1 MSNAR
6 GVNAR
11 GALGRYGEELAAR
24 RLTEAGMTVLE
35 RNWRCGRTGE
45 IDIVARDGDALVVC
59 EVKTRRA
66 GAFEHPMAAVTPTK
80 ADRLRG
86 LARTL
91 AAGTRRGPTGRRPHR
106 RRGRRPPRARR
117 TRRGARTGGGLMGF
131 ARTCSVAL
139 VGVEGVIVEVQAD
152 LEPGVAA
159 FTLVGLPDKSLT
171 ESKDRVR
178 AAVVNSGAEWP
189 QKKLTVGLSPASVP
203 KAGSGFD
210 LAVACA
216 VLGASERIDPRML
229 SDIVMIGE
237 LGLDGRVRPVRGI
250 LPAVLAAA
258 EAGYEQVV
266 VPECAAAEA
275 SLVPGVSVLGVR
287 TLRQLIAVLA
297 DEPVP
302 DEEPDE
308 GRPDPLMA
316 GLRLPGTGA
325 ATGMHTVGAAQQD
338 QGHDLADVVGQLAA
352 RTAVE
357 VAAAGGHHLFLEGP
371 PGAGKTML
379 AERLPA
385 ILPSLAKEESLEVT
399 AVHSVAG
406 LLPAGKPLVDV
417 PPYCAPHHSATM
429 QALVGGGQG
438 VARPGAVSLA
448 HRGVLFLDETPEFSS
463 QALDALRQ
471 PLEAGHVVIARS
483 AGVVRFPAK
492 FLMVLAANPCPCGR
506 FSRTDDLCECPPAA
520 IRRYQARLSGP
531 LLDRVDLRVE
541 VDRVTRSEL
550 SQSAAR
556 GESTA
561 VVAERVRA
569 ARERA
574 ALRLAGTLW
583 RTNSEVPGRELRS
596 RWHAAPG
603 AMDEAERS
611 LERGLLTARGLDRVL
626 RVAWTIADL
635 VGHDRPDAA
644 DVNLALQLRTGVPRG
659 MPMAIGA
666 LT

>member
-1 MSNAR
+1 
-6 GVNAR
+6 
-11 GALGRYGEELAAR
+11 
-24 RLTEAGMTVLE
+24 
-35 RNWRCGRTGE
+35 
-45 IDIVARDGDALVVC
+45 
-59 EVKTRRA
+59 
-66 GAFEHPMAAVTPTK
+66 
-80 ADRLRG
+80 
-86 LARTL
+86 
-91 AAGTRRGPTGRRPHR
+91 
-106 RRGRRPPRARR
+106 
-117 TRRGARTGGGLMGF
+117 MGF

-139 VGVEGVIVEVQAD
+139 VGVDGVVVEVQAD

-203 KAGSGFD
+203 KGGSGFD
-210 LAVACA
+210 LAIACA
-216 VLGASERIDPRML
+216 ALGASERIDPRAL
-229 SDIVMIGE
+229 ADIVMIGE
-237 LGLDGRVRPVRGI
+237 LGLDGRVRPVRGV

-258 EAGYEQVV
+258 DAGYEQVV

-275 SLVPGVSVLGVR
+275 ALVPGVSVLGVR
-287 TLRQLIAVLA
+287 TLRQLVAVLT

-302 DEEPDE
+302 DEDPDE
-308 GRPDPLMA
+308 QGRTDPLA
-316 GLRLPGTGA
+316 GLRMPGTGT
-325 ATGMHTVGAAQQD
+325 ATGMHGMGAAQYD
-338 QGHDLADVVGQLAA
+338 HGLDLADVVGQLAA

-385 ILPSLAKEESLEVT
+385 ILPPLGRGESLEVT

-406 LLPAGKPLVDV
+406 LLPPGKPLVDV
-417 PPYCAPHHSATM
+417 APYCAPHHSATM

-463 QALDALRQ
+463 HALDALRQ
-471 PLEAGHVVIARS
+471 PLESGHVVIARS
-483 AGVVRFPAK
+483 AGVVRFPAR

-506 FSRTDDLCECPPAA
+506 FSQRDTLCECSPAA
-520 IRRYQARLSGP
+520 IRRYQGRLSGP

-541 VDRVTRSEL
+541 VDRVTRSQL
-550 SQSAAR
+550 TQRGAR

-561 VVAERVRA
+561 TVADRVRE

-574 ALRLAGTLW
+574 AARLTDTPW

-596 RWHAAPG
+596 RWYASPG
-603 AMDEAERS
+603 AMDDAERS
-611 LERGLLTARGLDRVL
+611 LERGALTARGLDRVL
-626 RVAWTIADL
+626 RVAWTVADL
-635 VGHDRPDAA
+635 AGRDRPEAA
-644 DVNLALQLRTGVPRG
+644 DVTLALQLRTGVPRG
-659 MPMAIGA
+659 VPMAIGA
-666 LT
+666 PS

>member
-1 MSNAR
+1 
-6 GVNAR
+6 
-11 GALGRYGEELAAR
+11 
-24 RLTEAGMTVLE
+24 
-35 RNWRCGRTGE
+35 
-45 IDIVARDGDALVVC
+45 
-59 EVKTRRA
+59 
-66 GAFEHPMAAVTPTK
+66 MA
-80 ADRLRG
+80 
-86 LARTL
+86 
-91 AAGTRRGPTGRRPHR
+91 
-106 RRGRRPPRARR
+106 
-117 TRRGARTGGGLMGF
+117 F

-139 VGVEGVIVEVQAD
+139 VGVEGVVVEVQAD

-171 ESKDRVR
+171 ESRDRVR
-178 AAVVNSGAEWP
+178 AAVVNSGGEWP

-216 VLGASERIDPRML
+216 VLGAAERIDPRVL
-229 SDIVMIGE
+229 ADIVMIGE

-258 EAGYEQVV
+258 DAGYEQVV

-287 TLRQLIAVLA
+287 SLRQLIAVLA
-297 DEPVP
+297 EEPVP
-302 DEEPDE
+302 DEEPDVQ
-308 GRPDPLMA
+308 GRPDPLLA
-316 GLRLPGTGA
+316 GLRVPGTGA
-325 ATGMHTVGAAQQD
+325 ATGMHSVGAAQHD
-338 QGHDLADVVGQLAA
+338 HDHDLADVVGQTAA

-385 ILPSLAKEESLEVT
+385 VLPRLTQADSLEVT

-406 LLPAGKPLVDV
+406 LLPPGKPLIDV
-417 PPYCAPHHSATM
+417 APYCAPHHSATM
-429 QALVGGGQG
+429 QSLVGGGPG
-438 VARPGAVSLA
+438 IARPGAVSLA
-448 HRGVLFLDETPEFSS
+448 HRGVLFLDEAPEFHS
-463 QALDALRQ
+463 QTLDALRQ
-471 PLEAGHVVIARS
+471 PLESGHVVIARS
-483 AGVVRFPAK
+483 AGVVRFPAR

-506 FSRTDDLCECPPAA
+506 FSLRDSLCECPPSV
-520 IRRYQARLSGP
+520 IRRYQSRLSGP

-541 VDRVTRSEL
+541 VDPVTRAQLIEPG
-550 SQSAAR
+550 AR

-561 VVAERVRA
+561 TVAGRVRQ

-574 ALRLAGTLW
+574 AARLDGTPW

-596 RWHAAPG
+596 RYHAAAG
-603 AMDEAERS
+603 AMDEAERG
-611 LERGLLTARGLDRVL
+611 LERGLLTARGIDRVL

-635 VGHDRPDAA
+635 VGHDRPDAT
-644 DVNLALQLRTGVPRG
+644 DVALALQLRTGVPRG
-659 MPMAIGA
+659 VPMAIGA
-666 LT
+666 LA

>member
-1 MSNAR
+1 
-6 GVNAR
+6 
-11 GALGRYGEELAAR
+11 
-24 RLTEAGMTVLE
+24 
-35 RNWRCGRTGE
+35 
-45 IDIVARDGDALVVC
+45 
-59 EVKTRRA
+59 
-66 GAFEHPMAAVTPTK
+66 MA
-80 ADRLRG
+80 
-86 LARTL
+86 
-91 AAGTRRGPTGRRPHR
+91 
-106 RRGRRPPRARR
+106 
-117 TRRGARTGGGLMGF
+117 F

-139 VGVEGVIVEVQAD
+139 VGVEGVVVEVQAD

-171 ESKDRVR
+171 ESRDRVR
-178 AAVVNSGAEWP
+178 AAVVNSGGEWP

-216 VLGASERIDPRML
+216 VLGAAERIDPRVL
-229 SDIVMIGE
+229 ADIVMIGE

-258 EAGYEQVV
+258 DAGYEQVV

-287 TLRQLIAVLA
+287 SLRQLIAVLTE
-297 DEPVP
+297 EPVP
-302 DEEPDE
+302 DETPDE
-308 GRPDPLMA
+308 QGRPDPLLA
-316 GLRLPGTGA
+316 GLRVPGTGA
-325 ATGMHTVGAAQQD
+325 ATGMHSIGATHQD
-338 QGHDLADVVGQLAA
+338 HEHDLADVVGQISA

-385 ILPSLAKEESLEVT
+385 VLPRLARQESLEVT

-406 LLPAGKPLVDV
+406 LLPPGKPLIDV
-417 PPYCAPHHSATM
+417 APYCAPHHSATM
-429 QALVGGGQG
+429 QSLVGGGPG
-438 VARPGAVSLA
+438 IARPGAVSLA
-448 HRGVLFLDETPEFSS
+448 HRGVLFLDEAPEFHS
-463 QALDALRQ
+463 QTLDALRQ
-471 PLEAGHVVIARS
+471 PLESGHVVIARS
-483 AGVVRFPAK
+483 AGVVRFPAR

-506 FSRTDDLCECPPAA
+506 FSLRDSLCECPPSA
-520 IRRYQARLSGP
+520 IRRYQSRLSGP

-541 VDRVTRSEL
+541 VDPVTRAQLTEPG
-550 SQSAAR
+550 AR

-561 VVAERVRA
+561 TVADRVRQARQRTA
-569 ARERA
+569 A
-574 ALRLAGTLW
+574 RLAGTPW

-596 RWHAAPG
+596 RYHAAPG
-603 AMDEAERS
+603 AMDDAERS
-611 LERGLLTARGLDRVL
+611 LERGVLTARGIDRVL
-626 RVAWTIADL
+626 RVAWTVADL

-644 DVNLALQLRTGVPRG
+644 DVALALQLRTGVPRG
-659 MPMAIGA
+659 VPVAIGA

>member
-1 MSNAR
+1 
-6 GVNAR
+6 
-11 GALGRYGEELAAR
+11 
-24 RLTEAGMTVLE
+24 
-35 RNWRCGRTGE
+35 
-45 IDIVARDGDALVVC
+45 
-59 EVKTRRA
+59 
-66 GAFEHPMAAVTPTK
+66 
-80 ADRLRG
+80 
-86 LARTL
+86 
-91 AAGTRRGPTGRRPHR
+91 
-106 RRGRRPPRARR
+106 
-117 TRRGARTGGGLMGF
+117 MGF

-139 VGVEGVIVEVQAD
+139 VGVEGVVVEVQAD

-171 ESKDRVR
+171 ESRDRVR
-178 AAVVNSGAEWP
+178 AAVVNSGGEWP

-216 VLGASERIDPRML
+216 VLGAAARIDPRVL
-229 SDIVMIGE
+229 AEIVMIGE

-258 EAGYEQVV
+258 DAGYEQVV
-266 VPECAAAEA
+266 VPESAAAEA

-287 TLRQLIAVLA
+287 SLRQLIAVLT

-302 DEEPDE
+302 EEDPDGQ
-308 GRPDPLMA
+308 GRPDPLLA
-316 GLRLPGTGA
+316 GLRVPGTGA
-325 ATGMHTVGAAQQD
+325 ATGMHGGGAPQPD
-338 QGHDLADVVGQLAA
+338 HDLADVVGQTSA

-385 ILPSLAKEESLEVT
+385 VLPPLTRQESLEVT

-406 LLPAGKPLVDV
+406 LLPPGKPLVEV
-417 PPYCAPHHSATM
+417 APYCAPHHSATM
-429 QALVGGGQG
+429 QSLVGGGPG

-448 HRGVLFLDETPEFSS
+448 HRGVLFLDEAPEFHG
-463 QALDALRQ
+463 QTLDALRQ
-471 PLEAGHVVIARS
+471 PLESGHVVIARS
-483 AGVVRFPAK
+483 AGVVRFPAR

-506 FSRTDDLCECPPAA
+506 FSQRDSLCDCPPSA

-541 VDRVTRSEL
+541 ADPVTRAQLTEPG
-550 SQSAAR
+550 AR
-556 GESTA
+556 GESSAA
-561 VVAERVRA
+561 VADRVRA

-574 ALRLAGTLW
+574 AARLAGTPW
-583 RTNSEVPGRELRS
+583 GTNSEVPGRELRS
-596 RWHAAPG
+596 RFHAGAG

-611 LERGLLTARGLDRVL
+611 LERGVLTARGIDRVL
-626 RVAWTIADL
+626 RVAWTVADL
-635 VGHDRPDAA
+635 VGHDRPDAG
-644 DVNLALQLRTGVPRG
+644 DVCLALQLRTGIPRG
-659 MPMAIGA
+659 VPMALGA

>member
-1 MSNAR
+1 
-6 GVNAR
+6 
-11 GALGRYGEELAAR
+11 
-24 RLTEAGMTVLE
+24 
-35 RNWRCGRTGE
+35 
-45 IDIVARDGDALVVC
+45 
-59 EVKTRRA
+59 
-66 GAFEHPMAAVTPTK
+66 
-80 ADRLRG
+80 
-86 LARTL
+86 
-91 AAGTRRGPTGRRPHR
+91 
-106 RRGRRPPRARR
+106 
-117 TRRGARTGGGLMGF
+117 MGF

-139 VGVEGVIVEVQAD
+139 VGVEGVVVEVQAD
-152 LEPGVAA
+152 LEPGIAA

-171 ESKDRVR
+171 ESRDRVR
-178 AAVVNSGAEWP
+178 AAVVNSGAAWP

-203 KAGSGFD
+203 KSGSGFD
-210 LAVACA
+210 LAVAAA
-216 VLGASERIDPRML
+216 VLGAAERIDPRVL
-229 SDIVMIGE
+229 ADIVMIGE
-237 LGLDGRVRPVRGI
+237 LGLDGRVRPVRGV

-258 EAGYEQVV
+258 DAGYEQVV

-287 TLRQLIAVLA
+287 SLRQLIAILA

-308 GRPDPLMA
+308 LGRPDPLLA
-316 GLRLPGTGA
+316 GLRMPGTGA
-325 ATGMHTVGAAQQD
+325 ATGMHSIGAAQHD
-338 QGHDLADVVGQLAA
+338 HGHDLADVVGQTSA

-385 ILPSLAKEESLEVT
+385 ILPLLGRQESLEVT

-406 LLPAGKPLVDV
+406 LLPPGKPLIDV
-417 PPYCAPHHSATM
+417 APYCAPHHSATM
-429 QALVGGGQG
+429 QALVGGGPG
-438 VARPGAVSLA
+438 VARPGAVSLS
-448 HRGVLFLDETPEFSS
+448 HRGVLFLDETPEFSGR
-463 QALDALRQ
+463 ALDALRQ

-506 FSRTDDLCECPPAA
+506 FSQRDLCECPPSA

-541 VDRVTRSEL
+541 VDRVTRTEL
-550 SQSAAR
+550 TTRGAR

-561 VVAERVRA
+561 TVADRVRA

-574 ALRLAGTLW
+574 VERLAGTPW

-596 RWHAAPG
+596 RWYAVPG
-603 AMDEAERS
+603 AMDEAERN
-611 LERGLLTARGLDRVL
+611 LERGVLTARGLDRVL
-626 RVAWTIADL
+626 RVAWTVADL
-635 VGHDRPDAA
+635 VGHDRPDAT
-644 DVNLALQLRTGVPRG
+644 DVALALQLRTGVPRG
-659 MPMAIGA
+659 VPMALGA

>member
-1 MSNAR
+1 
-6 GVNAR
+6 
-11 GALGRYGEELAAR
+11 
-24 RLTEAGMTVLE
+24 
-35 RNWRCGRTGE
+35 
-45 IDIVARDGDALVVC
+45 
-59 EVKTRRA
+59 
-66 GAFEHPMAAVTPTK
+66 
-80 ADRLRG
+80 
-86 LARTL
+86 
-91 AAGTRRGPTGRRPHR
+91 
-106 RRGRRPPRARR
+106 
-117 TRRGARTGGGLMGF
+117 MGF

-139 VGVEGVIVEVQAD
+139 VGVEGVVVEVQAD

-171 ESKDRVR
+171 ESRDRVR
-178 AAVVNSGAEWP
+178 AAVVNSGGEWP

-216 VLGASERIDPRML
+216 VLGAAERIDPRIL
-229 SDIVMIGE
+229 ADLVMIGE

-275 SLVPGVSVLGVR
+275 SLVPGVSVLGIR
-287 TLRQLIAVLA
+287 SLRQLIAVLTDA
-297 DEPVP
+297 PVP
-302 DEEPDE
+302 EEEPDDQ
-308 GRPDPLMA
+308 GRPDPLLA
-316 GLRLPGTGA
+316 GLRVPGTGA
-325 ATGMHTVGAAQQD
+325 ATGMHSTGAAHYD
-338 QGHDLADVVGQLAA
+338 QGQDLADVVGQTSA

-385 ILPSLAKEESLEVT
+385 VLPRLTREESLEVT

-406 LLPAGKPLVDV
+406 LLPPGKPLVDAA
-417 PPYCAPHHSATM
+417 PYCAPHHSATM
-429 QALVGGGQG
+429 QSLVGGGPG

-448 HRGVLFLDETPEFSS
+448 HRGVLFLDEAPEFHG
-463 QALDALRQ
+463 QTLDALRQ
-471 PLEAGHVVIARS
+471 PLESGHVVIARS
-483 AGVVRFPAK
+483 AGVVRFPAR

-506 FSRTDDLCECPPAA
+506 FSQRDALCDCPPSA

-541 VDRVTRSEL
+541 VDPVTRAQL
-550 SQSAAR
+550 TDPDAR

-561 VVAERVRA
+561 AVAGRVRA

-574 ALRLAGTLW
+574 AARLAGTPW
-583 RTNSEVPGRELRS
+583 RTNGEVPGRELRG
-596 RWHAAPG
+596 RFHAAAG
-603 AMDEAERS
+603 AMDEAERN
-611 LERGLLTARGLDRVL
+611 LERGVLTVRGIDRVL
-626 RVAWTIADL
+626 RVAWTVADL
-635 VGHDRPDAA
+635 VGHDRPDAG
-644 DVNLALQLRTGVPRG
+644 DVGLALQLRTGVPRG
-659 MPMAIGA
+659 VPMAIGA

>member
-1 MSNAR
+1 
-6 GVNAR
+6 
-11 GALGRYGEELAAR
+11 
-24 RLTEAGMTVLE
+24 
-35 RNWRCGRTGE
+35 
-45 IDIVARDGDALVVC
+45 
-59 EVKTRRA
+59 
-66 GAFEHPMAAVTPTK
+66 MA
-80 ADRLRG
+80 
-86 LARTL
+86 
-91 AAGTRRGPTGRRPHR
+91 
-106 RRGRRPPRARR
+106 
-117 TRRGARTGGGLMGF
+117 F

-139 VGVEGVIVEVQAD
+139 VGVEGVVVEVQAD

-171 ESKDRVR
+171 ESRDRVR

-216 VLGASERIDPRML
+216 VLGAAERIDPRVL
-229 SDIVMIGE
+229 ADIVMIGE

-258 EAGYEQVV
+258 DAGYEQVV

-275 SLVPGVSVLGVR
+275 ALVPGVSVLGVR
-287 TLRQLIAVLA
+287 SLRQLIAVLA
-297 DEPVP
+297 EEPVP
-302 DEEPDE
+302 EEEPDGP
-308 GRPDPLMA
+308 GRPDPLLA
-316 GLRLPGTGA
+316 GLRVPGTGA
-325 ATGMHTVGAAQQD
+325 ATGMHSVGAAQHD
-338 QGHDLADVVGQLAA
+338 HDHDLADVVGQTAA

-385 ILPSLAKEESLEVT
+385 VLPRLTREDSLEVT

-406 LLPAGKPLVDV
+406 LLPPGKPLIDV
-417 PPYCAPHHSATM
+417 APYCAPHHSATM
-429 QALVGGGQG
+429 QSLVGGGPG
-438 VARPGAVSLA
+438 IARPGAVSLA
-448 HRGVLFLDETPEFSS
+448 HRGVLFLDEAPEFHS
-463 QALDALRQ
+463 QTLDALRQ
-471 PLEAGHVVIARS
+471 PLESGHVVIARS
-483 AGVVRFPAK
+483 AGVVRFPAR

-506 FSRTDDLCECPPAA
+506 FSPRDSLCECPPSA
-520 IRRYQARLSGP
+520 IRRYQSRLSGP

-541 VDRVTRSEL
+541 VDPVTRAQL
-550 SQSAAR
+550 TDPGAR
-556 GESTA
+556 GEPTA
-561 VVAERVRA
+561 IVAARVRQ

-574 ALRLAGTLW
+574 AARLAGSPW

-596 RWHAAPG
+596 RYHAAPG
-603 AMDEAERS
+603 AMDEAERG
-611 LERGLLTARGLDRVL
+611 LERGVLTARGIDRVL

-635 VGHDRPDAA
+635 VGHDRPDAT
-644 DVNLALQLRTGVPRG
+644 DVALALHLRTGVPRG
-659 MPMAIGA
+659 VPMAIGA

>member
-1 MSNAR
+1 
-6 GVNAR
+6 
-11 GALGRYGEELAAR
+11 
-24 RLTEAGMTVLE
+24 
-35 RNWRCGRTGE
+35 
-45 IDIVARDGDALVVC
+45 
-59 EVKTRRA
+59 
-66 GAFEHPMAAVTPTK
+66 MA
-80 ADRLRG
+80 
-86 LARTL
+86 
-91 AAGTRRGPTGRRPHR
+91 
-106 RRGRRPPRARR
+106 
-117 TRRGARTGGGLMGF
+117 F

-139 VGVEGVIVEVQAD
+139 VGVEGVVVEVQAD

-159 FTLVGLPDKSLT
+159 FTLVGLPDKSLS
-171 ESKDRVR
+171 ESRDRVR
-178 AAVVNSGAEWP
+178 AAVVNSGAVWP

-203 KAGSGFD
+203 KGGSGFD

-216 VLGASERIDPRML
+216 VLGAAERIDPRVL

-237 LGLDGRVRPVRGI
+237 LGLDGRVRPVRGV

-258 EAGYEQVV
+258 DAGYEQVV

-275 SLVPGVSVLGVR
+275 ALVPGISVLGVR
-287 TLRQLIAVLA
+287 SLAQLIAVLT

-302 DEEPDE
+302 EEDPDE
-308 GRPDPLMA
+308 AGRPGPLMA
-316 GLRLPGTGA
+316 GLRMPGTGA
-325 ATGMHTVGAAQQD
+325 ATGIHGAHHD
-338 QGHDLADVVGQLAA
+338 HGHDLADVVGQRSA

-385 ILPSLAKEESLEVT
+385 VLPPLTRGESLEVT

-406 LLPAGKPLVDV
+406 LLPPGKPLVDTA
-417 PPYCAPHHSATM
+417 PYCAPHHSATM

-438 VARPGAVSLA
+438 IARPGAVSLA
-448 HRGVLFLDETPEFSS
+448 HRGVLFLDETPEFSG

-483 AGVVRFPAK
+483 AGVVRFPAR

-506 FSRTDDLCECPPAA
+506 FSQRDDLCDCPPSA

-550 SQSAAR
+550 TGRGAR
-556 GESTA
+556 GESTET
-561 VVAERVRA
+561 VAARVLA

-574 ALRLAGTLW
+574 ATRLAGTPW

-596 RWHAAPG
+596 RWHASPG
-603 AMDEAERS
+603 ALDDAERS
-611 LERGLLTARGLDRVL
+611 LERGVLSARGLDRVV
-626 RVAWTIADL
+626 RVAWTVADL
-635 VGHDRPDAA
+635 VGHDRPDAS
-644 DVNLALQLRTGVPRG
+644 DVALALQLRTGVPRG
-659 MPMAIGA
+659 VPMAIGA
-666 LT
+666 LS

>member
-1 MSNAR
+1 
-6 GVNAR
+6 
-11 GALGRYGEELAAR
+11 
-24 RLTEAGMTVLE
+24 
-35 RNWRCGRTGE
+35 
-45 IDIVARDGDALVVC
+45 
-59 EVKTRRA
+59 
-66 GAFEHPMAAVTPTK
+66 
-80 ADRLRG
+80 
-86 LARTL
+86 
-91 AAGTRRGPTGRRPHR
+91 
-106 RRGRRPPRARR
+106 
-117 TRRGARTGGGLMGF
+117 MGF

-139 VGVEGVIVEVQAD
+139 VGVEGVVVEVQAD

-171 ESKDRVR
+171 ESRDRVR
-178 AAVVNSGAEWP
+178 AAVVNSGGEWP

-216 VLGASERIDPRML
+216 VLGAAERIDPRVL
-229 SDIVMIGE
+229 ADIVMIGE

-258 EAGYEQVV
+258 DAGYEQVV

-287 TLRQLIAVLA
+287 SLRQLIAVLA

-308 GRPDPLMA
+308 QGRPDPLLA
-316 GLRLPGTGA
+316 GLRVPGTGA
-325 ATGMHTVGAAQQD
+325 ATGMHSMGAAHHD
-338 QGHDLADVVGQLAA
+338 TGHDLADVVGQNTA

-385 ILPSLAKEESLEVT
+385 ILPRLSRQESLEVT

-406 LLPAGKPLVDV
+406 LLPPGKPLIDIA
-417 PPYCAPHHSATM
+417 PYCAPHHSATM
-429 QALVGGGQG
+429 QALVGGGPG

-463 QALDALRQ
+463 HALDALRQ
-471 PLEAGHVVIARS
+471 PLESGHVVIARS

-506 FSRTDDLCECPPAA
+506 FSQRDAHCECPPSA

-541 VDRVTRSEL
+541 VDPVTRAEL
-550 SQSAAR
+550 TGRGTR
-556 GESTA
+556 GETTA
-561 VVAERVRA
+561 TVADRVRA
-569 ARERA
+569 ARQRA
-574 ALRLAGTLW
+574 AARLADTPW

-603 AMDEAERS
+603 AMDEAERN
-611 LERGLLTARGLDRVL
+611 LERGVLTARGLDRVL
-626 RVAWTIADL
+626 RVAWTVADL
-635 VGHDRPDAA
+635 VGHDRPNAT
-644 DVNLALQLRTGVPRG
+644 DVALALQLRTGIPRG
-659 MPMAIGA
+659 VSMTIGA
-666 LT
+666 SA

>member
-1 MSNAR
+1 
-6 GVNAR
+6 
-11 GALGRYGEELAAR
+11 
-24 RLTEAGMTVLE
+24 
-35 RNWRCGRTGE
+35 
-45 IDIVARDGDALVVC
+45 
-59 EVKTRRA
+59 
-66 GAFEHPMAAVTPTK
+66 MA
-80 ADRLRG
+80 
-86 LARTL
+86 
-91 AAGTRRGPTGRRPHR
+91 
-106 RRGRRPPRARR
+106 
-117 TRRGARTGGGLMGF
+117 F

-139 VGVEGVIVEVQAD
+139 VGVEGVVVEVQAD

-171 ESKDRVR
+171 ESRDRVR
-178 AAVVNSGAEWP
+178 AAVVNSGGEWP

-216 VLGASERIDPRML
+216 VLGAAERIDPRVL
-229 SDIVMIGE
+229 ADIVMIGE

-258 EAGYEQVV
+258 DAGYEQVV

-287 TLRQLIAVLA
+287 SLRQLIAVLTE
-297 DEPVP
+297 EPVP
-302 DEEPDE
+302 HEAPDE
-308 GRPDPLMA
+308 QGRPDPLLA
-316 GLRLPGTGA
+316 GLRVPGTGA
-325 ATGMHTVGAAQQD
+325 ATGMHSLGAAHHDQD
-338 QGHDLADVVGQLAA
+338 HDLADVVGQTSA

-385 ILPSLAKEESLEVT
+385 VLPRLTRAESLEVT

-406 LLPAGKPLVDV
+406 LLPPGKPLIDAA
-417 PPYCAPHHSATM
+417 PYCAPHHSATM
-429 QALVGGGQG
+429 QSLVGGGPG
-438 VARPGAVSLA
+438 IARPGAVSLA
-448 HRGVLFLDETPEFSS
+448 HRGVLFLDEAPEFHS
-463 QALDALRQ
+463 QTLDALRQ
-471 PLEAGHVVIARS
+471 PLESGHVVIARS
-483 AGVVRFPAK
+483 AGVVRFPAR

-506 FSRTDDLCECPPAA
+506 FSLRDSLCECPPSA
-520 IRRYQARLSGP
+520 IRRYQSRLSGP

-541 VDRVTRSEL
+541 VDPVTRAQLTEPG
-550 SQSAAR
+550 AR

-561 VVAERVRA
+561 TVADRVRQ

-574 ALRLAGTLW
+574 AARLAGTPW

-596 RWHAAPG
+596 RYHAAAG
-603 AMDEAERS
+603 AMDDAERN
-611 LERGLLTARGLDRVL
+611 LERGVLTARGIDRVL
-626 RVAWTIADL
+626 RVAWTVADL
-635 VGHDRPDAA
+635 VGHDRPDAT
-644 DVNLALQLRTGVPRG
+644 DVALALQLRTGVPRG
-659 MPMAIGA
+659 VPMAIGA